1 MLTSLCMESKKA
13 LLIKAENKVAVATE
27 LVVVVVERWE
37 DVSQSVHSSI

>member
-27 LVVVVVERWE
+27 LVVVVERWE